1 MKFASKVSYAT
12 NNPFK
17 MRFYIIV
24 KTRVKPVIQLQKN
37 IGNKKSAIIVAYWIQ
52 VKIQP
57 NITKPLKRSLRH
69 ILFWSFILVFFT
81 SIFGVGNTIDM
92 NVLYF
97 SLFLMP
103 VTIGATYVSIY
114 KLLPDY
120 LITKRY
126 FLFGLYSS
134 YTFIILVSG
143 AVFSIFFALA
153 FLTDFKFEKM
163 TVLSKS
169 SVFII
174 TSICLVVIVVSAFKL
189 LKLNLKQSKNNAALE
204 AKILEAQLKLKEQEL
219 KYLKMQ
225 IHPHFLFNTLN
236 TMYGLALKKA
246 EQTPDMILKLSNLL
260 DYLLYQIE
268 KPFVLISEEIEH
280 IEDYIALE
288 KMRFND
294 TLHVH
299 MDVTLASQDTT
310 IAPMLLLPF
319 IENSFKHGSIKNGV
333 LQIDIEIKADLEV
346 VHFRIKNSNSDSIA
360 AQDGIGL
367 DNIKKRL
374 QLLYPNKHELRI
386 HNTIDV
392 FDVAL
397 QLKTTSN
404 A

>member
-1 MKFASKVSYAT
+1 MKIT
-12 NNPFK
+12 PQ
-17 MRFYIIV
+17 II
-24 KTRVKPVIQLQKN
+24 
-37 IGNKKSAIIVAYWIQ
+37 
-52 VKIQP
+52 
-57 NITKPLKRSLRH
+57 KPLKRTLRH
-69 ILFWSFILVFFT
+69 ILFWGFILFFFT

-120 LITKRY
+120 LIPKRY
-126 FLFGLYSS
+126 FLFGVYGV
-134 YTFIILVSG
+134 YTFIILAIG
-143 AVFSIFFALA
+143 TVFSIFFALA
-153 FLTDFKFEKM
+153 YLTNFKFEKM

-189 LKLNLKQSKNNAALE
+189 LKLNLKQSKNNAKLE
-204 AKILEAQLKLKEQEL
+204 AKFLEAQLKLKEQEL

-246 EQTPDMILKLSNLL
+246 EQAPDMILKLSNLL
-260 DYLLYQIE
+260 DYLLYQAE
-268 KPFVLISEEIEH
+268 KPLVSFSEEIEH
-280 IEDYIALE
+280 IKDYIALE

-294 TLHVH
+294 TL
-299 MDVTLASQDTT
+299 DVTLVVELASENTT

-319 IENSFKHGSIKNGV
+319 VENSFKHGSITNGA
-333 LQIDIEIKADLEV
+333 LQIDIEIKADLEM
-346 VHFRIKNSNSDSIA
+346 VHFRIKNSNSNHISS
-360 AQDGIGL
+360 QGGIGL

-374 QLLYPNKHELRI
+374 ELLYPNRHKLTIENEDDAFEVYLQL
-386 HNTIDV
+386 NTIPNV
-392 FDVAL
+392 
-397 QLKTTSN
+397 
-404 A
+404 